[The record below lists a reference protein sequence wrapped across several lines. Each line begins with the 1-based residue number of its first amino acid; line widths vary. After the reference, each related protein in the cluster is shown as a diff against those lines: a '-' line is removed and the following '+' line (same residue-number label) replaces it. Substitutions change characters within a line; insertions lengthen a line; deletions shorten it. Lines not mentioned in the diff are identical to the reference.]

1 MGRGN
6 LRGSAFQGVMIPP
19 EAIATVAAAVIGSGA
34 AQTAV
39 SWALR
44 RADGKEHE
52 RIEQAIEASPTIR
65 EIQLELDRQTLFAE
79 PRSRAEH
86 EHQLDV
92 GEAYLKLGGNG
103 AGHVRLDQLKEDYE
117 RRLKDDDWDY

>member
-1 MGRGN
+1 M
-6 LRGSAFQGVMIPP
+6 SAELIT
-19 EAIATVAAAVIGSGA
+19 TVAVAVIGSGA

-44 RADGKEHE
+44 RADGREHD
-52 RIEQAIEASPTIR
+52 RIEQAIDASPTIR

-79 PRSRAEH
+79 PKSKAEH

-103 AGHVRLDQLKEDYE
+103 AGHIRLDQLREDYE

>member
-1 MGRGN
+1 M
-6 LRGSAFQGVMIPP
+6 AP
-19 EAIATVAAAVIGSGA
+19 EIIATVAAAVVGSGA

-39 SWALR
+39 SWALG
-44 RADGKEHE
+44 RAGGREQD
-52 RIEQAIEASPTIR
+52 RVEQAIENSPTIR

-92 GEAYLKLGGNG
+92 GEAYLRLGGNG
-103 AGHVRLDQLKEDYE
+103 AGHLRLEQLQQDYE
-117 RRLKDDDWDY
+117 HRLETNNWTY

>member
-1 MGRGN
+1 M
-6 LRGSAFQGVMIPP
+6 AP
-19 EAIATVAAAVIGSGA
+19 EIIATVAAAVIGSGA

-39 SWALR
+39 SWALG
-44 RADGKEHE
+44 RADGKEQE
-52 RIEQAIEASPTIR
+52 RVEQAIESSPTIR

-92 GEAYLKLGGNG
+92 GETYLKLGGNG
-103 AGHVRLDQLKEDYE
+103 AGHLRLEQLQQDYE
-117 RRLKDDDWDY
+117 HRLQTDDWTY